1 MKIQLFLALFLS
13 AKDLIPRLTLQE
25 KAQQL
30 GNHAAGISRLGI
42 PAYKWWSEALHG
54 MASVG
59 YGVNFNATVAG
70 ATSFPAVI
78 LSAASFNTT
87 SWGLQEVGKEG
98 NSTGNKL
105 KVSSCY
111 KHYTAYDL
119 DKWKGVDR
127 FHFDAKLCV
136 TKKDIE
142 DIFQPLFRSCVE
154 EGRVSSVMC
163 SYNRVNGIPTCADPV
178 LLKGVIREQWNL
190 DGFKHELQRF
200 FAKVYRECSQV
211 NKIKESIGDHALIY
225 NYIVLMRLGFF
236 DMDPKLHPFGNLG
249 PLNVCTEEHQELAL
263 DVAKQGIVLLDNKGA
278 LSLSKNTTKNFIVI
292 GPNGNAIVA
301 MISIYAGIP
310 SEYTTPLQGLQKYIL
325 FVTYTVGCPFMNC
338 TDELLVGLATKAA
351 TTTDVVVLVMGLD
364 QSIEQEDLDWENLIL
379 LGYQEKCVK
388 DMANATNGTMILV
401 IMSISPIDISFAKNE
416 RKVRGILWVG
426 YPGQAGGDAIAQVI
440 CGDHNPVTN
449 YHLHTDNLFIL
460 SAGRSPFTWYPKEY
474 SDQMPMTNMNLKVN
488 ATNNFP
494 GRTYRFYTRK
504 SLYEFGHGLSYSI
517 FPSLLFM
524 LLLSY

>member
-1 MKIQLFLALFLS
+1 
-13 AKDLIPRLTLQE
+13 
-25 KAQQL
+25 
-30 GNHAAGISRLGI
+30 
-42 PAYKWWSEALHG
+42 
-54 MASVG
+54 
-59 YGVNFNATVAG
+59 
-70 ATSFPAVI
+70 
-78 LSAASFNTT
+78 
-87 SWGLQEVGKEG
+87 
-98 NSTGNKL
+98 
-105 KVSSCY
+105 
-111 KHYTAYDL
+111 
-119 DKWKGVDR
+119 
-127 FHFDAKLCV
+127 
-136 TKKDIE
+136 
-142 DIFQPLFRSCVE
+142 
-154 EGRVSSVMC
+154 
-163 SYNRVNGIPTCADPV
+163 
-178 LLKGVIREQWNL
+178 
-190 DGFKHELQRF
+190 
-200 FAKVYRECSQV
+200 
-211 NKIKESIGDHALIY
+211 
-225 NYIVLMRLGFF
+225 MRLGFF

-440 CGDHNPVTN
+440 CGDHNPV
-449 YHLHTDNLFIL
+449 
-460 SAGRSPFTWYPKEY
+460 PK
-474 SDQMPMTNMNLKVN
+474 
-488 ATNNFP
+488 
-494 GRTYRFYTRK
+494 K
-504 SLYEFGHGLSYSI
+504 SSLNPIG
-517 FPSLLFM
+517 FPSVYPSKQDPYPNGQAIDVSSVNCINLQLVLVIGVRNNRPMNGDHVVLIF
-524 LLLSY
+524 